1 VILFKHNYS
10 ILIQSIPSPLEELYC
25 IFISQVGKYPLD
37 PDHIVFL
44 GESEVLQSRA
54 VKVTGGG
61 AFKNLAGFGDVFL
74 ALVDNV
80 HLVI

>member
-1 VILFKHNYS
+1 M
-10 ILIQSIPSPLEELYC
+10 
-25 IFISQVGKYPLD
+25 GKYPLD

-44 GESEVLQSRA
+44 GEGEVLQPRA

-61 AFKNLAGFGDVFL
+61 AFENLAGFGDVFL

-80 HLVI
+80 HLVIYFKENTFWKPNDQQILVHPVKING